1 MDTFKLK
8 ALLTAIE
15 KGSMAKASE
24 EFAYTPSALSHCIN
38 SLETELGVILLTR
51 TPKGVALSI
60 EGIALKE
67 KIDNVL
73 KAEKELFETVKIIKN
88 KKNEQLRIGT
98 YSSISS
104 ELLPKLL
111 NGFIE
116 KHPDISISIAVGNY
130 LRDWLDT
137 DKADVLLAN
146 EVEGKE
152 WLPVLKDDYF
162 AVVPDTEFLGRN
174 SVKIEE
180 LTSHTFIMTEN
191 RIGKIDLEQI
201 GFSEIIKLD
210 ADGYEAAISMVK
222 EKIGVAIL
230 PSLILKKRLK
240 GVRFLKINPS
250 ISRVLGVVYNKTSA
264 TKNSTMQFVEYLSSQ
279 LKR

>member
-24 EFAYTPSALSHCIN
+24 EFTYTPSALSHCIN

-51 TPKGVALSI
+51 TPKGVALSK

-98 YSSISS
+98 YSSVSS

>member
-15 KGSMAKASE
+15 KGSMAKASK

-51 TPKGVALSI
+51 TPKGVALSK

-73 KAEKELFETVKIIKN
+73 KAEKEFFETVKIIKN

-98 YSSISS
+98 YSSVSS

-137 DKADVLLAN
+137 DKADILLAN

-180 LTSHTFIMTEN
+180 LTSYPFIMTDN
-191 RIGKIDLEQI
+191 KIGEIDLEEV
-201 GFSEIIKLD
+201 GFEEIIKLD
-210 ADGYEAAISMVK
+210 SDSYEAAISMVK

-230 PSLILKKRLK
+230 PSLILKKRSK
-240 GVRFLKINPS
+240 GIRILKINPGV
-250 ISRVLGVVYNKTSA
+250 SRVLGVVYNKTSP